1 MKMLERI
8 QKTAC
13 LFIGL
18 TALSTVHGNDKPWH
32 CAMENFNPPKPGEY
46 PRLLFHRTALPALKE
61 KAMAG
66 TPDRDGR
73 YGFRKPGGPSVS
85 WYAVGYDL
93 LL

>member
-1 MKMLERI
+1 MEMTNHGTVKW
-8 QKTAC
+8 KTSP
-13 LFIGL
+13 LRSRG
-18 TALSTVHGNDKPWH
+18 K
-32 CAMENFNPPKPGEY
+32 Y
-46 PRLLFHRTALPALKE
+46 PRLLFRRTALPALKE